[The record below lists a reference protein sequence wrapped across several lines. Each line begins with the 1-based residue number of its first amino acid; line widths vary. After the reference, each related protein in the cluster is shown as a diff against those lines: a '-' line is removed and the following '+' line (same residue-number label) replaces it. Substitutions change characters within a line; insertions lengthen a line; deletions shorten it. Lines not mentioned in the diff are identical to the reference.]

1 MTLQEILT
9 PHLNRRIPP
18 NYISPPYIT
27 ALPEVVCY
35 KRDRND
41 KFLILA
47 CDGLWDDLES
57 ETAVK
62 VVKNLIEDNYQG
74 NYATVLMKAAM
85 SGYEKGG
92 KLEDLERIR
101 HLLSIPAPKS
111 RRYRDDMTVNV
122 VLFDGAVPGLN
133 PSSTLVG
140 AVVPKP
146 TVTSPQIYKW
156 AGILKNSSA
165 SKL

>member
-1 MTLQEILT
+1 LQEILT
-9 PHLNRRIPP
+9 PHLKRRIPP
-18 NYISPPYIT
+18 NYISPPYVT
-27 ALPEVVCY
+27 ALPEVVHY

-41 KFLILA
+41 KFLVLA

-62 VVKNLIEDNYQG
+62 IVKNLVEEKYQG

-85 SGYEKGG
+85 SGCEDGG

-122 VLFDGAVPGLN
+122 VIFENAVPGLN
-133 PSSTLVG
+133 VAPGKVDSLN
-140 AVVPKP
+140 AKP
-146 TVTSPQIYKW
+146 TINPPQIYNYC
-156 AGILKNSSA
+156 GILKNRPPP